1 MVGAG
6 ARGAPLPVLLLLLL
20 PALLRGAAGGLA
32 DSVVWAVNAGG
43 DAHVDVNGIH
53 FRKDPLEG
61 RVGRGEAGGGAAP
74 RRRFR
79 GGGGGVGRGR
89 AAGPGPAPLRARRGP
104 SVAAA
109 FGPASCSA
117 APSPAAQGPSVSPRG
132 CGAGR

>member
-6 ARGAPLPVLLLLLL
+6 ARGAPLPVLLLLL

-61 RVGRGEAGGGAAP
+61 RVGRGEAGGGP
-74 RRRFR
+74 RRAAGS
-79 GGGGGVGRGR
+79 GGAGGGVGRGR

>member
-6 ARGAPLPVLLLLLL
+6 ARGAPLPLLLLLL

-61 RVGRGEAGGGAAP
+61 RVGRGEAGGAAP
-74 RRRFR
+74 PVP
-79 GGGGGVGRGR
+79 GGWVGGGR
-89 AAGPGPAPLRARRGP
+89 AAGPGPLLSAEPVRNGGVRARVPQRRP
-104 SVAAA
+104 ES
-109 FGPASCSA
+109 S
-117 APSPAAQGPSVSPRG
+117 R
-132 CGAGR
+132 

>member
-6 ARGAPLPVLLLLLL
+6 ARGAPLPVLLLLL

-61 RVGRGEAGGGAAP
+61 RVGRGEAGGGP
-74 RRRFR
+74 RRAAGSGGAGGGS
-79 GGGGGVGRGR
+79 GGGGLQ
-89 AAGPGPAPLRARRGP
+89 GPGPLLSALGGARP
-104 SVAAA
+104 
-109 FGPASCSA
+109 
-117 APSPAAQGPSVSPRG
+117 
-132 CGAGR
+132 

>member
-6 ARGAPLPVLLLLLL
+6 ARGAPLPVLLLLL

-79 GGGGGVGRGR
+79 GGGRRSGGGGLQ
-89 AAGPGPAPLRARRGP
+89 GPGPLLSALGGARP
-104 SVAAA
+104 
-109 FGPASCSA
+109 
-117 APSPAAQGPSVSPRG
+117 
-132 CGAGR
+132 